1 MGAPSICGGF
11 LGDKLSMMAFVWS
24 ITNVLTVFAFF
35 TTIALL
41 VHIHT
46 HYRRMERYY
55 ESDDWYQQYLNNDDR
70 HQNGGGG
77 SHDQAEKYR
86 EQKELFLQLSTMNA
100 KSITFG
106 AIYTMILASGLSFYG
121 STAIVGVTSLRGIYI
136 GPCFSSG
143 GSNMRVG
150 MFGGAIVMF
159 ANLLLVCAVILGEV
173 RVSLFGFCNNA
184 IAIDSGEDTAA
195 HPPLTL
201 FRSTTCHRIG
211 QRRSQRGRSKSSA
224 AGYRAVSSGAN
235 SDSIG
240 SLLYVSLGAVHNLR
254 SALIFVLCQR

>member
-24 ITNVLTVFAFF
+24 ITNLLTLFAFF

-41 VHIHT
+41 VQIHT

-55 ESDDWYQQYLNNDDR
+55 ESDDWYKQYMNN
-70 HQNGGGG
+70 NEEEGG
-77 SHDQAEKYR
+77 SHDESEKYR
-86 EQKELFLQLSTMNA
+86 EQQEAFLQLSTMNA

-106 AIYTMILASGLSFYG
+106 SIYTMVLAFGLSFYG

-150 MFGGAIVMF
+150 IFGGAIVMF

-173 RVSLFGFCNNA
+173 RVS
-184 IAIDSGEDTAA
+184 S
-195 HPPLTL
+195 
-201 FRSTTCHRIG
+201 
-211 QRRSQRGRSKSSA
+211 
-224 AGYRAVSSGAN
+224 
-235 SDSIG
+235 
-240 SLLYVSLGAVHNLR
+240 
-254 SALIFVLCQR
+254 

>member
-24 ITNVLTVFAFF
+24 ITNILTIFAFF

-77 SHDQAEKYR
+77 GSHDEAEKYR

-173 RVSLFGFCNNA
+173 RVS
-184 IAIDSGEDTAA
+184 
-195 HPPLTL
+195 
-201 FRSTTCHRIG
+201 
-211 QRRSQRGRSKSSA
+211 
-224 AGYRAVSSGAN
+224 AGMASPVNFIFLCGYCVSSF
-235 SDSIG
+235 I
-240 SLLYVSLGAVHNLR
+240 
-254 SALIFVLCQR
+254 IFCGRLFIE